1 MKKFYDLKEK
11 INNNNEFINDTDKLT
26 SIVNEFKGL
35 SSTSKALDYVNKKV
49 MPVKIGN
56 EKIGDDT
63 IIINT
68 NHALNCYCSKKG
80 YCNIKKD
87 CYAKKSSNRYVNS
100 CMYNLAA
107 EINFK
112 NLSVEKIITDIES
125 VIKTADTDIKF
136 IRFNE
141 GGDFISYDMFKK
153 ANKIATYFKN
163 KYDIV
168 SYSYTHNI
176 ELKDNIKD
184 IDNSNIVLN
193 YSYDVK
199 TLLDVKKCI
208 VINKSDIYNY
218 INDDNNYVICGGVCT
233 NCSYCKNKKEKRTV
247 IFVNHKNKS
256 TKKILKEV
264 LSKKDLIKL
273 DALKLKDY
281 SNFLLD
287 MI

>member
-1 MKKFYDLKEK
+1 MNRFKDLKEK
-11 INNNNEFINDTDKLT
+11 ISNDNKFIYDTYKLI

-35 SSTSKALDYVNKKV
+35 SATSKAEEYITNNI

-56 EKIGDDT
+56 EKIGEDT

-80 YCNIKKD
+80 YCNMKKD
-87 CYAKKSSNRYVNS
+87 CYAKKSSNTYINS
-100 CMYNLAA
+100 CLYNLAA
-107 EINFK
+107 EVNFK
-112 NLSVEKIITDIES
+112 RLSVEKIITDIEAI
-125 VIKTADTDIKF
+125 IKTADTDIKF

-141 GGDFISYDMFKK
+141 AGDFISYDMFKK

-163 KYDIV
+163 KYNIV

-176 ELKDNIKD
+176 ELKDNIKE

-199 TLLDVKKCI
+199 TSLAVKKCI
-208 VINKSDIYNY
+208 VIDKSDINNY
-218 INDDNNYVICGGVCT
+218 LNDCNYVICGGVCS
-233 NCSYCKNKKEKRTV
+233 NCSYCKNKNEKRII

-273 DALKLKDY
+273 EALKLKDY

>member
-1 MKKFYDLKEK
+1 MKKFKDLKEK
-11 INNNNEFINDTDKLT
+11 INNNNKFINDTDKLI

-35 SSTSKALDYVNKKV
+35 SATSKANDYVNNRV
-49 MPVKIGN
+49 MPVKLGN

-68 NHALNCYCSKKG
+68 NHAINCYCSKNG
-80 YCNIKKD
+80 YCSMKKD
-87 CYAKKSSNRYVNS
+87 CYAKKSSNTYINS
-100 CMYNLAA
+100 CLYNLAA

-112 NLSVEKIITDIES
+112 RLSVEKIITDIEL

-141 GGDFISYDMFKK
+141 AGDFISYDMFKK

-199 TLLDVKKCI
+199 TSLDVKKCI

-218 INDDNNYVICGGVCT
+218 INDNNYVICSGSCS

-247 IFVNHKNKS
+247 IFVNNKKKS

-273 DALKLKDY
+273 EALKLRDY
-281 SNFLLD
+281 SNFLLYN
-287 MI
+287 I

>member
-1 MKKFYDLKEK
+1 MKKFKDLKEK
-11 INNNNEFINDTDKLT
+11 ISNDNKFIYDTDKLI

-35 SSTSKALDYVNKKV
+35 SATSRANEYITNNI

-80 YCNIKKD
+80 YCNMKKD
-87 CYAKKSSNRYVNS
+87 CYAKKSSNTYVNS
-100 CMYNLAA
+100 CLYNLAA

-112 NLSVEKIITDIES
+112 NLSVEKIIFNIEE
-125 VIKTADTDIKF
+125 VINSADSDIKF

-141 GGDFISYDMFKK
+141 AGDFINYDFFKK
-153 ANKIATYFKN
+153 ANKIATYFMK
-163 KYDIV
+163 KYDII
-168 SYSYTHNI
+168 SYTYTHNK
-176 ELKDNIKD
+176 ELEEYITD
-184 IDNSNIVLN
+184 IYNSNIVLN

-199 TLLDVKKCI
+199 TSLDVKKCI

-218 INDDNNYVICGGVCT
+218 INDNNYVICGGVCS

-247 IFVNHKNKS
+247 IFVYHKNKS

-273 DALKLKDY
+273 EAIKLRDY
-281 SNFLLD
+281 SNFLFD
-287 MI
+287 NI

>member
-1 MKKFYDLKEK
+1 MKKFKDLKEK
-11 INNNNEFINDTDKLT
+11 INNNNKFINDTDKLI

-35 SSTSKALDYVNKKV
+35 SSTSKALDYVNNNV

-87 CYAKKSSNRYVNS
+87 CYAKKSSSTYVNS
-100 CMYNLAA
+100 CLYNLAA

-112 NLSVEKIITDIES
+112 NLSTEKIISDIEG
-125 VIKTADTDIKF
+125 VINSADSDIKF

-141 GGDFISYDMFKK
+141 AGDFINYELLFKK
-153 ANKIATYFKN
+153 ANKIATYFIE
-163 KYDIV
+163 KYDII
-168 SYSYTHNI
+168 SYTYTHNK
-176 ELKDNIKD
+176 ELEEYITD
-184 IDNSNIVLN
+184 IYNSNIVLN

-218 INDDNNYVICGGVCT
+218 INDNNYVICGGVCS

-247 IFVNHKNKS
+247 IFVNHKNKA

-273 DALKLKDY
+273 EALKLRDY

>member
-1 MKKFYDLKEK
+1 MKKFKDLKEK
-11 INNNNEFINDTDKLT
+11 INNNNKFINDTYKLI
-26 SIVNEFKGL
+26 SIVNEFKGVGP
-35 SSTSKALDYVNKKV
+35 TSKALDYVNNNV

-63 IIINT
+63 LIINT

-80 YCNIKKD
+80 YCNLKKD
-87 CYAKKSSNRYVNS
+87 CYAKKSSNTYVNS
-100 CMYNLAA
+100 CLYNLAA

-112 NLSVEKIITDIES
+112 KLSAKKIISDIEE
-125 VIKTADTDIKF
+125 VINSADSDIKF

-141 GGDFISYDMFKK
+141 AGDFINYDLFKK
-153 ANKIATYFKN
+153 ANKIATYFMK
-163 KYDIV
+163 KYDII
-168 SYSYTHNI
+168 SYTYTHNK
-176 ELKDNIKD
+176 ELEEYITD
-184 IDNSNIVLN
+184 IYNSNIVLN

-199 TLLDVKKCI
+199 TSLDVKKCI

-218 INDDNNYVICGGVCT
+218 INNNNYVICGGVCS
-233 NCSYCKNKKEKRTV
+233 NCSYCKNKQEKRTV

-273 DALKLKDY
+273 EALKLRDY

-287 MI
+287 NI

>member
-1 MKKFYDLKEK
+1 MNKFKDLKEK
-11 INNNNEFINDTDKLT
+11 INNNNQFINNTDYLKSLLD
-26 SIVNEFKGL
+26 EYKGI
-35 SSTSKALDYVNKKV
+35 SATSKALDYVNNGV

-80 YCNIKKD
+80 YCNMKED
-87 CYAKKSSNRYVNS
+87 CYAKKSSNTYVNS
-100 CMYNLAA
+100 CLYNLAA

-112 NLSVEKIITDIES
+112 KLSTEKIISDIED
-125 VIKTADTDIKF
+125 VINSAGSDVKF

-141 GGDFISYDMFKK
+141 AGDFINCDLFKK
-153 ANKIATYFKN
+153 ANKIATYFMK
-163 KYDIV
+163 KYSII
-168 SYSYTHNI
+168 SYTYTHNKKL
-176 ELKDNIKD
+176 EKD
-184 IDNSNIVLN
+184 ITDIYNSNIVLN

-199 TLLDVKKCI
+199 TDLPVKKCI
-208 VINKSDIYNY
+208 VINKSDINNY
-218 INDDNNYVICGGVCT
+218 INDNNYIICAGDCS
-233 NCSYCKNKKEKRTV
+233 NCSYCKNKAEKRII

-256 TKKILKEV
+256 IEKILKGA

-273 DALKLKDY
+273 EAIKLRDY

-287 MI
+287 NL

>member
-1 MKKFYDLKEK
+1 MNKFKDLKEK
-11 INNNNEFINDTDKLT
+11 INNNNQFINNTDYLKNLLYEYKNI
-26 SIVNEFKGL
+26 SA
-35 SSTSKALDYVNKKV
+35 TSKGLDYVNNSV

-56 EKIGDDT
+56 DKIGDDT

-80 YCNIKKD
+80 YCNMKKD
-87 CYAKKSSNRYVNS
+87 CYAKKSSNTYINS
-100 CMYNLAA
+100 CLYNLAA

-112 NLSVEKIITDIES
+112 TLSVEKIISDIEE
-125 VIKTADTDIKF
+125 VINSADSAIKF

-141 GGDFISYDMFKK
+141 AGDFIDYDLFKK
-153 ANKIATYFKN
+153 ANKIATYFMK
-163 KYDIV
+163 KYDII
-168 SYSYTHNI
+168 SYTYSHNK
-176 ELKDNIKD
+176 ELEEYITD
-184 IDNSNIVLN
+184 IYNSYIVLN

-218 INDDNNYVICGGVCT
+218 INDNNNYVICSGVCS
-233 NCSYCKNKKEKRTV
+233 NCSYCKNKKEKRAV

-273 DALKLKDY
+273 EALKLRDY

-287 MI
+287 NI

>member
-1 MKKFYDLKEK
+1 MKNFKDLKEK
-11 INNNNEFINDTDKLT
+11 IRNNNEFINDTDKLI
-26 SIVNEFKGL
+26 SIVNEFKGV
-35 SSTSKALDYVNKKV
+35 SPTSKALDYVNNNV

-80 YCNIKKD
+80 YCNMKKD
-87 CYAKKSSNRYVNS
+87 CYAKKSSNTYVNS
-100 CMYNLAA
+100 CLYNLAA

-112 NLSVEKIITDIES
+112 NLSAEKIISDIEE
-125 VIKTADTDIKF
+125 VINSADSDIKF

-141 GGDFISYDMFKK
+141 AGDFINYDLFKK
-153 ANKIATYFKN
+153 ANKIATYFMK
-163 KYDIV
+163 KYDII
-168 SYSYTHNI
+168 SYTYTHNK
-176 ELKDNIKD
+176 ELEEYITD
-184 IDNSNIVLN
+184 IYNSNIVLN

-199 TLLDVKKCI
+199 TSLDVKKCI

-218 INDDNNYVICGGVCT
+218 INDNNYVICGGVCS

>member
-1 MKKFYDLKEK
+1 MKKFKDLKEK
-11 INNNNEFINDTDKLT
+11 IINNNEFINDTD
-26 SIVNEFKGL
+26 
-35 SSTSKALDYVNKKV
+35 
-49 MPVKIGN
+49 
-56 EKIGDDT
+56 
-63 IIINT
+63 
-68 NHALNCYCSKKG
+68 
-80 YCNIKKD
+80 
-87 CYAKKSSNRYVNS
+87 
-100 CMYNLAA
+100 
-107 EINFK
+107 
-112 NLSVEKIITDIES
+112 
-125 VIKTADTDIKF
+125 
-136 IRFNE
+136 
-141 GGDFISYDMFKK
+141 KK

-199 TLLDVKKCI
+199 TSLDVKKCI

-218 INDDNNYVICGGVCT
+218 IDDNNYVICGGVCS

>member
-1 MKKFYDLKEK
+1 MKKFKDLKEK
-11 INNNNEFINDTDKLT
+11 IVNNNKFINNTNKLT

-35 SSTSKALDYVNKKV
+35 SATSRASEYVKTGV

-80 YCNIKKD
+80 YCSIKKD
-87 CYAKKSSNRYVNS
+87 CYAKKSTSQYINS
-100 CMYNLAA
+100 CLYNLAA

-112 NLSVEKIITDIES
+112 KLSVEKIINDIDTI
-125 VIKTADTDIKF
+125 IKTADTDIKF

-141 GGDFISYDMFKK
+141 AGDFMNYKTFKK
-153 ANKIATYFKN
+153 ANKIATYFKD
-163 KYDIV
+163 KYNII
-168 SYSYTHNI
+168 SYTYTHNI
-176 ELKDNIKD
+176 ELEVNIKD

-199 TLLDVKKCI
+199 TSLDVKKCI

-218 INDDNNYVICGGVCT
+218 IDDNNYVICEGTCS

-273 DALKLKDY
+273 EALKLKDY
-281 SNFLLD
+281 SDFLLD

>member
-1 MKKFYDLKEK
+1 MKKFKDLKQK
-11 INNNNEFINDTDKLT
+11 ISNNNEFINDTDKLI
-26 SIVNEFKGL
+26 SIVNEFKGV

-80 YCNIKKD
+80 YCNMKKD

-112 NLSVEKIITDIES
+112 NLSTEKIIYDIEE
-125 VIKTADTDIKF
+125 VINSADSDIKF

-141 GGDFISYDMFKK
+141 AGDFINYDLFKK
-153 ANKIATYFKN
+153 ANKIATYFMK
-163 KYDIV
+163 KYCII
-168 SYSYTHNI
+168 SYTYTRNK
-176 ELKDNIKD
+176 ELEEYITD
-184 IDNSNIVLN
+184 IYNSNIVLN

-199 TLLDVKKCI
+199 TSLDVKKCI

-218 INDDNNYVICGGVCT
+218 INDNNYVICGGVCS

-264 LSKKDLIKL
+264 LSKKDLIKIE
-273 DALKLKDY
+273 ALKLKDY

>member
-1 MKKFYDLKEK
+1 MKKFKDLKEK
-11 INNNNEFINDTDKLT
+11 INNNNKFINDTDKLI

-35 SSTSKALDYVNKKV
+35 SATSKALDYVNNNV

-80 YCNIKKD
+80 YCNMKKD
-87 CYAKKSSNRYVNS
+87 CYAKKSSNTYVNS
-100 CMYNLAA
+100 CLYNLAA

-112 NLSVEKIITDIES
+112 KLSAKKIISDIEE
-125 VIKTADTDIKF
+125 VINSADSDIKF

-141 GGDFISYDMFKK
+141 AGDFINYDLFKK
-153 ANKIATYFKN
+153 ANKIATYFMK
-163 KYDIV
+163 KYDII
-168 SYSYTHNI
+168 SYTYTHNK
-176 ELKDNIKD
+176 ELEEYITD
-184 IDNSNIVLN
+184 IYNSNIVLN

-199 TLLDVKKCI
+199 TSLDVKKCI

-218 INDDNNYVICGGVCT
+218 INDNNYVICGGVCS

>member
-1 MKKFYDLKEK
+1 MKKFKDLKEK
-11 INNNNEFINDTDKLT
+11 IGNNNKFINDTDKLT

-35 SSTSKALDYVNKKV
+35 SATSKANEYINNSI

-68 NHALNCYCSKKG
+68 NHALNCYCNKKG
-80 YCNIKKD
+80 YCSMKKD
-87 CYAKKSSNRYVNS
+87 CYGKKSSNTYINS
-100 CMYNLAA
+100 CLYNLAA
-107 EINFK
+107 EVNFK
-112 NLSVEKIITDIES
+112 KLSVEKIIADIEAI
-125 VIKTADTDIKF
+125 IKTADTDIKF

-141 GGDFISYDMFKK
+141 AGDFISYDMFKK
-153 ANKIATYFKN
+153 ADKIAAYFKN
-163 KYDIV
+163 NYDII
-168 SYSYTHNI
+168 SYTYTHNI
-176 ELKDNIKD
+176 ELEDYIKD

-199 TLLDVKKCI
+199 TSLDVKKCI

-218 INDDNNYVICGGVCT
+218 LNDNNYVICGGVCS
-233 NCSYCKNKKEKRTV
+233 NCSYCKNKNEKKTV

-256 TKKILKEV
+256 TKKILKEI
-264 LSKKDLIKL
+264 LNKKELIKL
-273 DALKLKDY
+273 EALKLKDY

>member
-1 MKKFYDLKEK
+1 MKKFKDLKEK
-11 INNNNEFINDTDKLT
+11 IINNNKFINDTDKLI
-26 SIVNEFKGL
+26 SIVNEFKGV
-35 SSTSKALDYVNKKV
+35 SPTSKAKEYINNKV

-80 YCNIKKD
+80 YCNMNED
-87 CYAKKSSNRYVNS
+87 CYAKKSSNTFVNS
-100 CMYNLAA
+100 CLYNLAA

-112 NLSVEKIITDIES
+112 NLSVEKIITDIEL

-141 GGDFISYDMFKK
+141 AGDFISYDMFKK

-199 TLLDVKKCI
+199 TSLDVKKCI

-218 INDDNNYVICGGVCT
+218 INDNNYVVCGGVCS
-233 NCSYCKNKKEKRTV
+233 NCSYCKNKKEKRAV

-273 DALKLKDY
+273 EGLKLRDY

>member
-1 MKKFYDLKEK
+1 MKKFKDLKEK
-11 INNNNEFINDTDKLT
+11 IINNNEFINDTDKLI
-26 SIVNEFKGL
+26 SIINEFKGL
-35 SSTSKALDYVNKKV
+35 SSTSKALDYVNNNV

-68 NHALNCYCSKKG
+68 NHALNCFCSKKG
-80 YCNIKKD
+80 YCNMKKD
-87 CYAKKSSNRYVNS
+87 CYAKKSSNTYVNS
-100 CMYNLAA
+100 CLYNVAA

-112 NLSVEKIITDIES
+112 NLSTEKIIFNIEG
-125 VIKTADTDIKF
+125 VINSADSDIKF

-141 GGDFISYDMFKK
+141 AGDFINYDLFKK

-163 KYDIV
+163 NYDII
-168 SYSYTHNI
+168 SYTYTHNV
-176 ELKDNIKD
+176 ELEDYIND

-199 TLLDVKKCI
+199 TSLDVKKCV
-208 VINKSDIYNY
+208 VIDKSDIFRY
-218 INDDNNYVICGGVCT
+218 INDDNYVICGGVCS

-273 DALKLKDY
+273 EAIKLRDY

-287 MI
+287 NI

>member
-1 MKKFYDLKEK
+1 MKKFRDLKEK
-11 INNNNEFINDTDKLT
+11 ISNDNKFIYDTDKLI

-35 SSTSKALDYVNKKV
+35 SATSKANEYINNKI

-68 NHALNCYCSKKG
+68 NHPLNCYCSKKG
-80 YCNIKKD
+80 YCNMKRD
-87 CYAKKSSNRYVNS
+87 CYAKKSSNRYINS
-100 CMYNLAA
+100 CLYNLAA

-112 NLSVEKIITDIES
+112 RLSVEKIITDIEKI
-125 VIKTADTDIKF
+125 IKTADTDIKF

-141 GGDFISYDMFKK
+141 TGDFINYKIFKK

-176 ELKDNIKD
+176 ELDNIKD
-184 IDNSNIVLN
+184 IDKSNIVLN

-199 TLLDVKKCI
+199 TSLDVKKCI

-218 INDDNNYVICGGVCT
+218 INDNNYVICGGVCSY
-233 NCSYCKNKKEKRTV
+233 CSYCKNKKEKRTI

-273 DALKLKDY
+273 ESLKLKDY
-281 SNFLLD
+281 SEFLLD
-287 MI
+287 MV

>member
-1 MKKFYDLKEK
+1 MKKFKDLKEK
-11 INNNNEFINDTDKLT
+11 INNDNQFINNTDYLKTLLDDYKDI
-26 SIVNEFKGL
+26 SA
-35 SSTSKALDYVNKKV
+35 TSKALDYVNNSV

-56 EKIGDDT
+56 EKIGNDT

-87 CYAKKSSNRYVNS
+87 CYAKKSSNTYVNS
-100 CMYNLAA
+100 CLYNLAA

-112 NLSVEKIITDIES
+112 KLSAEKIISDIEE
-125 VIKTADTDIKF
+125 VINSSDSDIKF

-141 GGDFISYDMFKK
+141 AGDFINYDLFKK
-153 ANKIATYFKN
+153 ANKIATYFMK
-163 KYDIV
+163 KYDII
-168 SYSYTHNI
+168 SYTYSHNK
-176 ELKDNIKD
+176 ELEEYITD
-184 IDNSNIVLN
+184 IYNSNIVLN

-199 TLLDVKKCI
+199 TSLDVKKCV
-208 VINKSDIYNY
+208 VIDKSDIYNY
-218 INDDNNYVICGGVCT
+218 INDNNYVICGGVCS
-233 NCSYCKNKKEKRTV
+233 NCSYCKNKQEKRTV

-256 TKKILKEV
+256 TNNILKEV

-273 DALKLKDY
+273 EALKLRDY

-287 MI
+287 NI

>member
-1 MKKFYDLKEK
+1 MKKFKDLKEEI
-11 INNNNEFINDTDKLT
+11 INNNKFINDTDKLV
-26 SIVNEFKGL
+26 SIVNKFKGV
-35 SSTSKALDYVNKKV
+35 SPTSKALDYVNNNV

-56 EKIGDDT
+56 EKIGNDT
-63 IIINT
+63 LIINT

-80 YCNIKKD
+80 YCNMKKD
-87 CYAKKSSNRYVNS
+87 CYAKKSSNTYVNS
-100 CMYNLAA
+100 CLYNLAA

-112 NLSVEKIITDIES
+112 KLSAKKIISDIEE
-125 VIKTADTDIKF
+125 VINSADSDIKF

-141 GGDFISYDMFKK
+141 AGDFINYDLFKK
-153 ANKIATYFKN
+153 ANKIATYFMK
-163 KYDIV
+163 KYDII
-168 SYSYTHNI
+168 SYTYTHNK
-176 ELKDNIKD
+176 ELEEYITD
-184 IDNSNIVLN
+184 IYNSNIVLN

-199 TLLDVKKCI
+199 TSLDVKKCI

-218 INDDNNYVICGGVCT
+218 INDNNYVICGGVCS

-273 DALKLKDY
+273 EALKLRDY

-287 MI
+287 NI

>member
-1 MKKFYDLKEK
+1 MKKFKDLKEK
-11 INNNNEFINDTDKLT
+11 IGNNNKFINDTDKLT

-35 SSTSKALDYVNKKV
+35 SATSKANEYINNSI

-80 YCNIKKD
+80 YCSMKKD
-87 CYAKKSSNRYVNS
+87 CYAKKSSNIYINS
-100 CMYNLAA
+100 CLYNLAA
-107 EINFK
+107 EVNFK
-112 NLSVEKIITDIES
+112 KLSVEKIIADIEAI
-125 VIKTADTDIKF
+125 IKTADTDIKF

-141 GGDFISYDMFKK
+141 AGDFISYDMFKK
-153 ANKIATYFKN
+153 ADKIAAYFKN
-163 KYDIV
+163 NYDII
-168 SYSYTHNI
+168 SYTYTHNI
-176 ELKDNIKD
+176 ELEDYIKD

-199 TLLDVKKCI
+199 TSLDVKKCI

-218 INDDNNYVICGGVCT
+218 LNDNNYVICGGVCS
-233 NCSYCKNKKEKRTV
+233 NCSYCKNKNEKKTV

-256 TKKILKEV
+256 TKKILKEI
-264 LSKKDLIKL
+264 LNKKELIKL
-273 DALKLKDY
+273 EALKLKDY

>member
-1 MKKFYDLKEK
+1 MKKFKDLKEEI
-11 INNNNEFINDTDKLT
+11 INNNKFINDTDKLV
-26 SIVNEFKGL
+26 SIVNKFKGV
-35 SSTSKALDYVNKKV
+35 SPTSKALDYVNNNV

-56 EKIGDDT
+56 EKIGNDT
-63 IIINT
+63 LIINT

-80 YCNIKKD
+80 YCNMKKD
-87 CYAKKSSNRYVNS
+87 CYAKKSSNTYVNS
-100 CMYNLAA
+100 CLYNLAA

-112 NLSVEKIITDIES
+112 NLSAEKIISDIEE
-125 VIKTADTDIKF
+125 VINSADSDIKF

-141 GGDFISYDMFKK
+141 AGDFINYDLFKK
-153 ANKIATYFKN
+153 ANKIATYFMK
-163 KYDIV
+163 KYDII
-168 SYSYTHNI
+168 SYTYSHNK
-176 ELKDNIKD
+176 ELEEYITD
-184 IDNSNIVLN
+184 IYNSNIVLN

-199 TLLDVKKCI
+199 TSLDVKKCI

-218 INDDNNYVICGGVCT
+218 INDNNYVICGGVCS
-233 NCSYCKNKKEKRTV
+233 NCSYCKNKQEKRTV

-273 DALKLKDY
+273 EALKLRDY

-287 MI
+287 NI

>member
-1 MKKFYDLKEK
+1 MKKFKNLKEK
-11 INNNNEFINDTDKLT
+11 IVNNNKFINDTDKLT
-26 SIVNEFKGL
+26 SIVNEFKGI
-35 SSTSKALDYVNKKV
+35 SATSKANEYINNSI

-80 YCNIKKD
+80 YCSMKED
-87 CYAKKSSNRYVNS
+87 CYARKSSNTYINS
-100 CMYNLAA
+100 CLYNLAA
-107 EINFK
+107 EVNFK
-112 NLSVEKIITDIES
+112 KLSVEKIIADIEAI
-125 VIKTADTDIKF
+125 IKTADTVIKF

-141 GGDFISYDMFKK
+141 AGDFISYDMFKK
-153 ANKIATYFKN
+153 ADKIAAYFKN
-163 KYDIV
+163 NYDIM
-168 SYSYTHNI
+168 SYTYTHNI
-176 ELKDNIKD
+176 ELEDYIKD

-199 TLLDVKKCI
+199 TSLDVKKCI

-218 INDDNNYVICGGVCT
+218 LNDNNYVICGGVCS
-233 NCSYCKNKKEKRTV
+233 NCSYCKNKNEKRTV

-256 TKKILKEV
+256 TKKILKEI
-264 LSKKDLIKL
+264 LNKKELIKL
-273 DALKLKDY
+273 EALKLKDY

>member
-1 MKKFYDLKEK
+1 MKKFKDLKEK
-11 INNNNEFINDTDKLT
+11 INNNNKFINDTDKLI

-35 SSTSKALDYVNKKV
+35 SATSKALDYVNNNV

-80 YCNIKKD
+80 YCNMKKD
-87 CYAKKSSNRYVNS
+87 CYAKKSSNTYVNS
-100 CMYNLAA
+100 CLYNLAA

-112 NLSVEKIITDIES
+112 KLPAEKIISDIEE
-125 VIKTADTDIKF
+125 VINSADSDIKF

-141 GGDFISYDMFKK
+141 AGDFINYDLFKK
-153 ANKIATYFKN
+153 ANKIATYFMK
-163 KYDIV
+163 KYDII
-168 SYSYTHNI
+168 SYTYTHNK
-176 ELKDNIKD
+176 ELEEYITD
-184 IDNSNIVLN
+184 IYNSNIVLN

-199 TLLDVKKCI
+199 TSLDVKKCI

-218 INDDNNYVICGGVCT
+218 INDNNYVICGGVCS

>member
-1 MKKFYDLKEK
+1 MKKFKDLKEK
-11 INNNNEFINDTDKLT
+11 IINNNEFINDNDKLI

-35 SSTSKALDYVNKKV
+35 SSTSKALDYVNNNV

-63 IIINT
+63 IIINC

-80 YCNIKKD
+80 YCNMKKD
-87 CYAKKSSNRYVNS
+87 CYAKKSSNRYINS
-100 CMYNLAA
+100 CLYNLAA

-112 NLSVEKIITDIES
+112 NLSAEKIISDIEE
-125 VIKTADTDIKF
+125 VINSADSDIKF

-141 GGDFISYDMFKK
+141 AGDFINYALFKK
-153 ANKIATYFKN
+153 ANKIATYFMK
-163 KYDIV
+163 KYDII
-168 SYSYTHNI
+168 SYTYTHNK
-176 ELKDNIKD
+176 ELEEYITD
-184 IDNSNIVLN
+184 IYNSNIVLN

-199 TLLDVKKCI
+199 TSLDVKKCI

-218 INDDNNYVICGGVCT
+218 INDNNYVICGGVCS

-247 IFVNHKNKS
+247 IFVNHKNES

-273 DALKLKDY
+273 EALKLRDY

-287 MI
+287 NI

>member
-1 MKKFYDLKEK
+1 MKKFKDLKEK
-11 INNNNEFINDTDKLT
+11 INNNNKFINDTDKLI
-26 SIVNEFKGL
+26 SIVKEFKGV
-35 SSTSKALDYVNKKV
+35 SSTSNALDYVNNNV

-80 YCNIKKD
+80 YCNMKKD
-87 CYAKKSSNRYVNS
+87 CYAKKSSNTYVNS
-100 CMYNLAA
+100 CLYNLAA

-112 NLSVEKIITDIES
+112 NLSAEKIISDIEG
-125 VIKTADTDIKF
+125 VINSADSDIKF

-141 GGDFISYDMFKK
+141 AGDFINYDLFKK
-153 ANKIATYFKN
+153 ANKIATYFMK
-163 KYDIV
+163 KYDII
-168 SYSYTHNI
+168 SYTYTHNK
-176 ELKDNIKD
+176 ELEEYITD
-184 IDNSNIVLN
+184 IYNSNIVLN

-199 TLLDVKKCI
+199 TSLDVKKCI

-218 INDDNNYVICGGVCT
+218 INDNNYVICGGVCS

>member
-1 MKKFYDLKEK
+1 MKKFKDLKEK
-11 INNNNEFINDTDKLT
+11 IGNNNKFINDTDKLT

-35 SSTSKALDYVNKKV
+35 SATSKANEYINNSI

-80 YCNIKKD
+80 YCSMKKD
-87 CYAKKSSNRYVNS
+87 CYAKKSSNIYINS
-100 CMYNLAA
+100 CLYNLAA
-107 EINFK
+107 EVNFK
-112 NLSVEKIITDIES
+112 KLSVEKIIADIKTI
-125 VIKTADTDIKF
+125 IKTADTDIKF

-141 GGDFISYDMFKK
+141 AGDFISYDMFKK
-153 ANKIATYFKN
+153 ADKIAAYFKN
-163 KYDIV
+163 NYDII
-168 SYSYTHNI
+168 SYTYTHNI
-176 ELKDNIKD
+176 ELEDYIKD

-199 TLLDVKKCI
+199 TSLDVKKCI

-218 INDDNNYVICGGVCT
+218 LNDNNYVICGGVCS
-233 NCSYCKNKKEKRTV
+233 NCSYCKNKNEKRTV

-256 TKKILKEV
+256 TKKILKEI
-264 LSKKDLIKL
+264 LNKKELIKL
-273 DALKLKDY
+273 EALKLKDY

>member
-1 MKKFYDLKEK
+1 MKKFKDLKEK
-11 INNNNEFINDTDKLT
+11 INNNNKFINDTDKLI
-26 SIVNEFKGL
+26 SIVKEFKGV
-35 SSTSKALDYVNKKV
+35 SPTSKALDYVNNV

-80 YCNIKKD
+80 YCNMKKD
-87 CYAKKSSNRYVNS
+87 CYAKKSSNTYVNS
-100 CMYNLAA
+100 CLYNLAA

-112 NLSVEKIITDIES
+112 NLSAEKIISDIEG
-125 VIKTADTDIKF
+125 VINSADSDIKF

-141 GGDFISYDMFKK
+141 AGDFINYALFKK
-153 ANKIATYFKN
+153 ANKIATYFMK
-163 KYDIV
+163 KYDII
-168 SYSYTHNI
+168 SYTYTHNK
-176 ELKDNIKD
+176 ELEEYITD
-184 IDNSNIVLN
+184 IYNSNIVLN
-193 YSYDVK
+193 YSYNIK
-199 TLLDVKKCI
+199 TSLDVKKCI

-218 INDDNNYVICGGVCT
+218 INDNNYVICGGVCS

-273 DALKLKDY
+273 EALKLRDY
-281 SNFLLD
+281 NNFLLD
-287 MI
+287 NI

>member
-1 MKKFYDLKEK
+1 MKKFKDLKEK
-11 INNNNEFINDTDKLT
+11 IINNNEFINDNDKLI
-26 SIVNEFKGL
+26 SIINEFKGV
-35 SSTSKALDYVNKKV
+35 SPTSKASDYVNNNV

-68 NHALNCYCSKKG
+68 NHALNCFCSKKG
-80 YCNIKKD
+80 YCNMKKD
-87 CYAKKSSNRYVNS
+87 CYAKKSSNIYINS
-100 CMYNLAA
+100 CLYNLAA

-112 NLSVEKIITDIES
+112 NLSAEKIILDIEG
-125 VIKTADTDIKF
+125 VINSADSDIKF

-141 GGDFISYDMFKK
+141 AGDFINYDLFKK
-153 ANKIATYFKN
+153 ANKIATYFMK
-163 KYDIV
+163 KYDII
-168 SYSYTHNI
+168 SYTYTHNK
-176 ELKDNIKD
+176 ELEEYITD
-184 IDNSNIVLN
+184 IYDSNIVLN

-199 TLLDVKKCI
+199 TSLDVKKCI

-218 INDDNNYVICGGVCT
+218 INDNNYVICGGVCS
-233 NCSYCKNKKEKRTV
+233 NCSYCKNKKEKRAV

-273 DALKLKDY
+273 EALKLRDY

-287 MI
+287 NI